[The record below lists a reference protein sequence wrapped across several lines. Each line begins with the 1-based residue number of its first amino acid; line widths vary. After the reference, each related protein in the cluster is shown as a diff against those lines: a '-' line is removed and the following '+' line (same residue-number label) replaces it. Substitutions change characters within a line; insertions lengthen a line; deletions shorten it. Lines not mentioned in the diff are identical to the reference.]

1 MDFFLDHWGNIFSV
15 IGVVVSVVGLSW
27 AILEAHRARSAAQ
40 SAERATIETRDSIGR
55 HLVTIDLERA
65 VSLIQRLKLLH
76 NANRWEAALEQY
88 QTLRAIIS
96 DIIARYPELN
106 VEVRGRLIE
115 ARASISE
122 MENSVEEQISQT
134 SQLDNWHRLNQSLN
148 KIQSDLEEIAST
160 MEFGNDGGD

>member
-1 MDFFLDHWGNIFSV
+1 MDFLSDHWGNISSF
-15 IGVVVSVVGLSW
+15 IGVVVSVVGLAW
-27 AILEAHRARSAAQ
+27 AIREARRARKAAQ

-55 HLVTIDLERA
+55 HRVTIDLERA

-122 MENSVEEQISQT
+122 MGNSVEEQISQT

-160 MEFGNDGGD
+160 MEFGNDEGD